1 MPSEPYLPL
10 LPQEDPLAPQ
20 GPAAA
25 SPANDPAAN
34 SQPARKD
41 PLLEIAVIVGAALL
55 LAFILKSYVAE
66 AYMVR
71 GESMRPTF
79 LDGQRVMVQKV
90 FYEIERGDIII
101 FASKLDL
108 NKDLIKRVIGLP
120 GERIQI
126 RNGRVFIN
134 GRELEEDYINK
145 KDPAPYENH
154 AEVIPPDTYYVL
166 GDNRQHSQ
174 DSRVFH
180 GVDRALIKGKVIL
193 LFWPPQKIRSF

>member
-1 MPSEPYLPL
+1 MPSEPSLPH
-10 LPQEDPLAPQ
+10 LPQEDRPVHQ
-20 GPAAA
+20 GPAEA
-25 SPANDPAAN
+25 SSAIDPAAIPR
-34 SQPARKD
+34 PARKD

-55 LAFILKSYVAE
+55 LAIVLNSYVAQ
-66 AYMVR
+66 AYMIR

-90 FYEIERGDIII
+90 FYTIERGDIII
-101 FASKLDL
+101 FTSKLDP

-126 RNGRVFIN
+126 KNGRVFID
-134 GRELEEDYINK
+134 GREIEDFIK
-145 KDPAPYENH
+145 KSDPPAYENH
-154 AEVIPPDTYYVL
+154 EEVIPPDTYYVL

-193 LFWPPQKIRSF
+193 RFWPPQEVHSY